1 MPAAPAPQPQAGGVG
16 AQRRGE
22 GGAGGRAS
30 RGRARRAP
38 GGGGPGPGAAGLR
51 PERGRTPTRRD
62 AREGR
67 GECCLGGSRG
77 EAAAGAARR
86 ARPPPAPEVCKG
98 TDSRPG
104 SPRLPHSALGRE
116 ECRPVDAAPPAAS
129 QAGRGRGRRGWR
141 AVPPPG
147 APQRPPDAL
156 GPPKGPR
163 CPDPSLSAETP
174 SSRAAAPSHLLEFAA
189 GLARQGAPPPLGG
202 DRPAPPPPRPSST
215 SLAKKALEPPWP
227 GLARPLRVGSTGSE
241 LCSSGPARG
250 PGGWAPSVRLRPETG
265 SPRAPRSGVEAP
277 GWECVIREQAPQ
289 AAGRGAAHICA
300 STPRGRGG
308 REGLL
313 AEALWAQPVT
323 QEDGQGSL
331 AVACS
336 RLLGRWGLVPAAG
349 GRLGYLPTLGRR
361 GGSSYLGLGWL

>member
-1 MPAAPAPQPQAGGVG
+1 MPAAPAPQPLAGGVG

-116 ECRPVDAAPPAAS
+116 ECRPVDAALPAAS
-129 QAGRGRGRRGWR
+129 QAGRGRGASGLEGRAASGGSSKAPRR
-141 AVPPPG
+141 PG
-147 APQRPPDAL
+147 APKGAPLPGPLAL
-156 GPPKGPR
+156 CRDSYAPLL
-163 CPDPSLSAETP
+163 CPSLA
-174 SSRAAAPSHLLEFAA
+174 L
-189 GLARQGAPPPLGG
+189 PPPLSL
-202 DRPAPPPPRPSST
+202 RHPFPHPRRLWLLVPAGFQPLQPRHPS
-215 SLAKKALEPPWP
+215 P
-227 GLARPLRVGSTGSE
+227 G
-241 LCSSGPARG
+241 
-250 PGGWAPSVRLRPETG
+250 
-265 SPRAPRSGVEAP
+265 
-277 GWECVIREQAPQ
+277 Q
-289 AAGRGAAHICA
+289 GAAHICA

-308 REGLL
+308 REGPL

-331 AVACS
+331 AVLPPRGMLPASGKVGAGPHRPWPPWVPTYLRQERGFFLPWPGLAVRSPCQNPS
-336 RLLGRWGLVPAAG
+336 RLLQAQ
-349 GRLGYLPTLGRR
+349 
-361 GGSSYLGLGWL
+361 